1 MRSERDVNRFTANI
15 FFTYLVASLITLGVY
30 CIYLSD
36 GVYRYVKGNIT
47 ESNLVPYMLF
57 IFVFLI
63 CSIVGLQLLKKLDA
77 GALLNRLPQWG
88 CVLVNVILTGL
99 NLGLLL
105 VCYMHEVDVF
115 DAPVDKMMYHNI
127 DKLVVAVLAIIFLAV
142 FFLLGYVK
150 ETAEKDETIY
160 KMIFW
165 AVCIGLGL
173 VYFYCLYTP
182 NVYTADFN
190 LYHNNAYYNS
200 VFSALRGV
208 PRSEL
213 NSGVYGYYG
222 ILIAPF
228 VLILGGT
235 TRAFYVVIGTFSVI
249 ALLSMDYVAYKL
261 IHNKVVRY
269 LVVVA
274 YVLVVTSMH
283 WSVYLQL
290 IPHRIIFPSILMAFV
305 VYINDRKK
313 NRLID
318 QAVGYVICGLSI
330 IWNFETG
337 IICLFAYCCYFGLE
351 LLTKYRLVQLK
362 LYLQILLRAFLAVL
376 TFAGAFL
383 FTGFVNI
390 CMGGYRLSIREFLF
404 PMFNSSYMTG
414 YLTVDYQHGV
424 VAWLFVAGM
433 AFMLLL
439 YGLSRTTL
447 NPLYIAKEREQTD
460 RQGKLPEISVM
471 IATLTLGM
479 MAYYINRSA
488 YGNLTII
495 YQMAVIMLGL
505 IADQCIVRI
514 RRREHRSAMFIGL
527 YRGLSATFIMVLC
540 GLILT
545 GAYNFRSCQ
554 DARNES
560 RYTDVSLIKE
570 GEKRIKEVCKPD
582 TRAMGLSI
590 QGIYSDLGWDPY
602 YYFIDFADLGVNPE
616 SFQYIQEELNDNL
629 NEPILIDSVSL
640 DLLEGQVDLTQF
652 YSRFRVDQVIHIEN
666 TSIRYYVPV
675 QE

>member
-47 ESNLVPYMLF
+47 ESNLVPYILF
-57 IFVFLI
+57 ILVFLL
-63 CSIVGLQLLKKLDA
+63 CSIAGLQLLKKLDA
-77 GALLNRLPQWG
+77 GVIINKLPQWG
-88 CVLVNVILTGL
+88 RVLVNVILTGL

-105 VCYMHEVDVF
+105 ACYMHEVDVF

-127 DKLVVAVLAIIFLAV
+127 DKIVVIILAIVFLAA

-150 ETAEKDETIY
+150 ETVKDNSLSNI
-160 KMIFW
+160 IFW
-165 AVCIGLGL
+165 CFCIGLGL

-213 NSGVYGYYG
+213 NSSVYGYYG
-222 ILIAPF
+222 ILVAPF
-228 VLILGGT
+228 MLILGGT
-235 TRAFYVVIGTFSVI
+235 TRAFYIVMGSFSFA
-249 ALLSMDYVAYKL
+249 ALLGMDYVAYKL
-261 IHNKVVRY
+261 INNKIIRY
-269 LVVVA
+269 LVVMA
-274 YVLVVTSMH
+274 YVIVVTSMH

-290 IPHRIIFPSILMAFV
+290 IPHRIIFPSLLTAYV
-305 VYINDRKK
+305 VYIYTNNKQS
-313 NRLID
+313 LLYETL
-318 QAVGYVICGLSI
+318 GYVICGLSI

-337 IICLFAYCCYFGLE
+337 IVCLFAYCCYFGLAM
-351 LLTKYRLVQLK
+351 LRRYRLTQLR
-362 LYLQILLRAFLAVL
+362 LYLKILIRALLAVI

-433 AFMLLL
+433 AFMLIL

-447 NPLYIAKEREQTD
+447 NPLYIEEREQTE
-460 RQGKLPEISVM
+460 RKLPEICVM

-495 YQMAVIMLGL
+495 YQMAVIMMGV
-505 IADQCIVRI
+505 IADQCVVRVQ
-514 RRREHRSAMFIGL
+514 RREHRSAMFIGL
-527 YRGLSATFIMVLC
+527 YRGLSATVIMVLC

-545 GAYNFRSCQ
+545 GAYNFSSCQ
-554 DARNES
+554 EARNKS
-560 RYTDVSLIKE
+560 RYTDITLVKE
-570 GEKRIKEVCKPD
+570 GEKRIKEICKPD

-602 YYFIDFADLGVNPE
+602 YYLIDFADLGVNPD
-616 SFQYIQEELNDNL
+616 SFQYIQEELNQNL
-629 NEPILIDSVSL
+629 NEPILIDEVSL
-640 DLLEGQVDLTQF
+640 SLLDGQIDLSEF
-652 YSRFRVDQVIHIEN
+652 YSRFRVDTVIQIEN
-666 TSIRYYVPV
+666 TSIRYYIPV
-675 QE
+675 QQ